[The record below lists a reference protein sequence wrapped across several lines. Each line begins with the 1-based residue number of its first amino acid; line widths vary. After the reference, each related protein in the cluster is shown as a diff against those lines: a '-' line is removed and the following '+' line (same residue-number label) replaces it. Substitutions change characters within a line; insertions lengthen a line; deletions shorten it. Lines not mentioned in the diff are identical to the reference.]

1 MEPQEQT
8 IAKFLGGLRKDIA
21 NVVELQSY
29 IFLKDVI
36 KLATRVERQQK
47 RVGVRTS
54 VTTTSTTRVIS
65 TPTRTWSKPKRDEKV
80 EFSKGNTSSDSLKGK
95 EKVTEPQRP
104 RRSRDI
110 KCFNCLGHGHI
121 ASECPNKRVMI
132 LHGDHGEVIS
142 GDKVETED
150 KDETQVAE
158 QEEDFEQVK
167 GDLLVVQRVLNA
179 QIDVSDEQRKNI
191 FHTRRQIQDKV
202 CGMIIN
208 NGSCTNVASITLVE
222 KLGLTIVPHPKPY
235 ILRWLNENG
244 EILVTKQV
252 CVPFSIK
259 TYHDEV
265 LCDVSP
271 MSASLLP
278 CNLLSFLFFRNRNQ
292 QIKVSGL

>member
-1 MEPQEQT
+1 
-8 IAKFLGGLRKDIA
+8 
-21 NVVELQSY
+21 
-29 IFLKDVI
+29 
-36 KLATRVERQQK
+36 
-47 RVGVRTS
+47 
-54 VTTTSTTRVIS
+54 
-65 TPTRTWSKPKRDEKV
+65 
-80 EFSKGNTSSDSLKGK
+80 
-95 EKVTEPQRP
+95 
-104 RRSRDI
+104 
-110 KCFNCLGHGHI
+110 
-121 ASECPNKRVMI
+121 
-132 LHGDHGEVIS
+132 
-142 GDKVETED
+142 
-150 KDETQVAE
+150 
-158 QEEDFEQVK
+158 
-167 GDLLVVQRVLNA
+167 
-179 QIDVSDEQRKNI
+179 
-191 FHTRRQIQDKV
+191 
-202 CGMIIN
+202 MIIN